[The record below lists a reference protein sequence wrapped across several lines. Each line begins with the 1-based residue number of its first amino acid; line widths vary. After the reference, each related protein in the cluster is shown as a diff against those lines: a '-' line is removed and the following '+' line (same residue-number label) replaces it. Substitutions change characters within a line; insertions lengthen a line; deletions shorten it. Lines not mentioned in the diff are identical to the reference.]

1 MRNRET
7 ASRADCARREE
18 RAEVDAILPSTF
30 PPQTRSRCCSG
41 PMAAWCLRRMLILA
55 RHRPCAKLAAVDRPR
70 FRSGKKLS
78 PVAARSPSGG
88 RDIHFRS
95 DHIATG
101 SVSNALR
108 RTTQSVLVMPRYC
121 SGAVHIVPRRVPHV
135 SGAIDF
141 DLRCCPHRSPVLST
155 LAIGFASACFSN
167 YL

>member
-1 MRNRET
+1 
-7 ASRADCARREE
+7 
-18 RAEVDAILPSTF
+18 
-30 PPQTRSRCCSG
+30 
-41 PMAAWCLRRMLILA
+41 MAAWCLRRMLILA

-135 SGAIDF
+135 SGAVHIV
-141 DLRCCPHRSPVLST
+141 LRCCQLWPSALHLLVFPITYESEPVPARL
-155 LAIGFASACFSN
+155 FAVRFLKSENLPVDLRHLPDSQISVGEPPTFKKP
-167 YL
+167 